1 MKKQLELLTSLS
13 WVQRWLHNRSATA
26 QKRPKSVV
34 VCETYGSKMSLG
46 DFQKKQA
53 PSIAAMA
60 LMGKAIT
67 SFQPCEFQ
75 KTLLCSLELSSLTAT
90 VTVHQASPPD
100 IADSLV
106 GQLMHCE
113 ETVFWLNK

>member
-1 MKKQLELLTSLS
+1 MTHDSTSAFARNSDSSPIDVMKKQLELLTSLS

-46 DFQKKQA
+46 DV
-53 PSIAAMA
+53 A

-75 KTLLCSLELSSLTAT
+75 KRLSCVVWNS
-90 VTVHQASPPD
+90 VV
-100 IADSLV
+100 
-106 GQLMHCE
+106 
-113 ETVFWLNK
+113 